1 MKEKEMAERNLIYKI
16 RSGSGLYGTVTE
28 KSDEDYVG
36 IFIPDK
42 DYVVGVFRCEQV
54 ILNEK
59 LSGGSRNEKGDTDFT
74 IYSLPKFF
82 KLARDNN
89 PNIVEIFFANHTAT
103 IFCNKFG
110 KKLRE
115 NYPLFLSKKAYHTFK
130 GYAYSQRH
138 KMVSN
143 NGKGRDVT
151 RKELTDEFGYD
162 TKYASHLIRLLLEG
176 LEILVEGRITLP
188 LSQNNL
194 VRDIK
199 IGKYPLDFVLKKAE
213 ELEALIDEA
222 YIKSPLQHSAN
233 DNAINKLQIEML
245 ENFWLKRIAGLV

>member
-1 MKEKEMAERNLIYKI
+1 MKERDMALKNLIYKI
-16 RSGSGLYGTVTE
+16 RSGSGLYGTVTPE
-28 KSDEDYVG
+28 SDEDYVG
-36 IFIPDK
+36 VFIPDK
-42 DYVVGVFRCEQV
+42 DYVIGTFRCEQV

-59 LSGGSRNEKGDTDFT
+59 LSNGNRNEKGDTDCT

-103 IFCNKFG
+103 LFCNEFG
-110 KKLRE
+110 KTLRE
-115 NYPLFLSKKAYHTFK
+115 NYPIFLSKKAYHTFK
-130 GYAYSQRH
+130 GYAYSQRQ

-151 RKELTDEFGYD
+151 RKELADKFGYD

-176 LEILVEGRITLP
+176 LEILVEGKINLP
-188 LSQNNL
+188 LSQNCL

-199 IGKYPLDFVLKKAE
+199 IGRYPLDFVLKKAE
-213 ELEALIDEA
+213 ELETLIDKA
-222 YIKSPLQHSAN
+222 YIESSLQYSA
-233 DNAINKLQIEML
+233 DDSAINKLQIEML
-245 ENFWLKRIAGLV
+245 ENFWR